1 MDDFADEFPLN
12 SELCYLNHAAVSPW
26 PRRTA
31 NAVQAFAKEN
41 MNFGAAHYL
50 QWLKVEKTLRQQLQ
64 TLINAPATSDIA
76 LQKNTSEGLSVIAYG
91 LQWQSGDHIIIT
103 KQEFPSNRIVWES
116 LASKGVELSLV
127 DIDCDNPE
135 QAIIDATSNRTR
147 LISISSVQYG
157 TGLRLNLE
165 VIGQHCQQNSILYCI
180 DAIQSIGAIPID
192 VQQCHA
198 DFVVAD
204 AHKWMLGPEGVAL
217 FYIAEKARD
226 QLSLNQYGWH
236 MVEHSGQ
243 FDRQEWEIAKS
254 ARRFEC
260 GSPNMTGIHA
270 LSASLSLLLEIGI
283 NNVEQLINTKIN
295 FIINALLKRDEIR
308 LLSPTKKAQQS
319 GIVTFQHRHI
329 PSQQLYQ
336 SLMDQGVICA
346 NRGGGVRFSPH
357 FYTPEP
363 VLEKALALIPSA

>member
-1 MDDFADEFPLN
+1 MDYFADEFPLN
-12 SELCYLNHAAVSPW
+12 DELCYLNHAAVSPW

-41 MNFGAAHYL
+41 MNCGAAHYL
-50 QWLKVEKTLRQQLQ
+50 QWLKVENTLRQQLKL
-64 TLINAPATSDIA
+64 LINAPSTLDIA
-76 LQKNTSEGLSVIAYG
+76 LQKSTSEGLSAIAYG
-91 LQWQSGDHIIIT
+91 LQWQPGDHIVIT

-127 DIDCDNPE
+127 DIECSNPE
-135 QAIIDATSNRTR
+135 QAIIDATSKKTR

-157 TGLRLNLE
+157 TGLRLNLD
-165 VIGQHCQQNSILYCI
+165 VIGQHCQRNTILYCI
-180 DAIQSIGAIPID
+180 DAIQSIGVIPID

-204 AHKWMLGPEGVAL
+204 AHKWMLGPEGIAL
-217 FYIAEKARD
+217 FYVAEKARD

-236 MVEHSGQ
+236 MVEHAGQ
-243 FDRQEWEIAKS
+243 FDRQEWEVAKS

-260 GSPNMTGIHA
+260 GSPNTTGIHA

-283 NNVEQLINTKIN
+283 DEIERLIHTKAN
-295 FIINALLKRDEIR
+295 FITNALLTRDDIR
-308 LLSPTKKAQQS
+308 LLSPPNEERRA
-319 GIVTFQHRHI
+319 GIVTFEHKKI
-329 PSQQLYQ
+329 PSKQLYQ

-363 VLEKALALIPSA
+363 VLEKALALIPSV